1 MSKAIWQKIKNS
13 KRFYVRSYR
22 KLGSILLG
30 SVFIN
35 VLLGL
40 SVTYEFLTMPEPD
53 FYATYGEIP
62 PIKLF
67 EMNSPNY
74 SSTPLLPD
82 DRQYESDNRKI
93 PS

>member
-1 MSKAIWQKIKNS
+1 MTKAVWQHIKNS
-13 KRFYVRSYR
+13 KRFYVRTYR
-22 KLGSILLG
+22 NIGSMLLV
-30 SVFIN
+30 SVIIN
-35 VLLGL
+35 VLLGVFVAFVYFEL
-40 SVTYEFLTMPEPD
+40 PEPD

-67 EMNSPNY
+67 AMNSPNY

-82 DRQYESDNRKI
+82 DRQYESDERQI

>member
-1 MSKAIWQKIKNS
+1 MSRGTWQRIKNS
-13 KRFYVRSYR
+13 KRFYVRTYR
-22 KLGSILLG
+22 KLGSIILG
-30 SVFIN
+30 SVFFN

-40 SVTYEFLTMPEPD
+40 AVTYEFLTMPEPD

-67 EMNSPNY
+67 VMNTPNY

-82 DRQYESDNRKI
+82 DRQYETDNRTI

>member
-1 MSKAIWQKIKNS
+1 MSKATWQRIKNS
-13 KRFYVRSYR
+13 KRFYVRTYR
-22 KLGSILLG
+22 NIG
-30 SVFIN
+30 SVLLVSVFFN

-40 SVTYEFLTMPEPD
+40 SVSYVYFSMPEPE

-67 EMNSPNY
+67 EMSSPNY

-82 DRQYESDNRKI
+82 DRQYENDNRKI